1 MFIPNLVLFLGKIY
15 GACDAAPASDGELV
29 YDPKPVAVLNVG
41 ADPGIRL
48 ATSHRKPGLT
58 KTPLFFNIVY
68 LKYFSRNFFHIRSQR
83 TAAIPDIFY

>member
-1 MFIPNLVLFLGKIY
+1 M

-68 LKYFSRNFFHIRSQR
+68 LKYFSRNFFTLDPNAPPLFPTYFIEL
-83 TAAIPDIFY
+83 F